1 MQIMITSGV
10 TARTRTWQ
18 VSAWMLVLAGL
29 ALMVPLMLASVSL
42 YHAVMLKAGQGHWP
56 IISGAVGFVERKEIV
71 ARDRFVRQNV
81 DAMARKVGE
90 MQARLLQLEAVSE
103 RLGGMAGLKPDD
115 LKQQP
120 IVPGQASGGPLV
132 PLREPVSTASALTLD
147 ELNAQMSD
155 MGALS
160 DRNADLLTLI
170 ESRLVEERLE
180 ALLIP
185 STKPVNVPVGS
196 GFGFRSDPFT
206 RSSAL
211 HTGLDFPSPTGTPI
225 MAAAG
230 GVVLSAAPHPA
241 YGLLVELDHGNGL
254 VTRYAHTSK
263 MLVAQGDLI
272 KRGQKIAEVGSTG
285 RSTGPHLHFEVMLDG
300 VHQNPARFLAGQGR
314 AKPQSFAR
322 R

>member
-1 MQIMITSGV
+1 SQQGPAFFVPAAWLDVGSQSHGQHGLHRCQTALGGFQALHQADKGLGMRHRNGDRRHVRHRWLECFSRDTPGETGMRWWATAHHLRIRSMQIMITSGV

-56 IISGAVGFVERKEIV
+56 IISEAVGFVERKEIV

-147 ELNAQMSD
+147 ELNA
-155 MGALS
+155 
-160 DRNADLLTLI
+160 
-170 ESRLVEERLE
+170 
-180 ALLIP
+180 
-185 STKPVNVPVGS
+185 
-196 GFGFRSDPFT
+196 
-206 RSSAL
+206 
-211 HTGLDFPSPTGTPI
+211 
-225 MAAAG
+225 
-230 GVVLSAAPHPA
+230 
-241 YGLLVELDHGNGL
+241 
-254 VTRYAHTSK
+254 
-263 MLVAQGDLI
+263 
-272 KRGQKIAEVGSTG
+272 
-285 RSTGPHLHFEVMLDG
+285 
-300 VHQNPARFLAGQGR
+300 
-314 AKPQSFAR
+314 
-322 R
+322 